1 MRAVWPLTSS
11 CAEQLVGRESSSSP
25 GDVEGELALTGF
37 DFRRPAE
44 DVEAID
50 RRSAGARAI
59 YSLARR
65 RHQSMQGNR
74 RLYSFCG
81 IASLA
86 LIPAFAEAVEQPS
99 PFSFDAGPLGQ
110 LEISGGADGYG
121 YALTGAGSDTDKGL
135 LGTSTSA
142 GLEFL
147 NGLVKLEKPDGLIQF
162 TIEAGGVNSLTLGTR
177 PKTVTAQKWSTGP
190 FRAAYITAAPTSD
203 LTISAGQIGSLEGY
217 ESGIDWRNFNMMTTS
232 LWDVENAQ
240 SVGVTATYT
249 HGPFAGS
256 IAFSDGFDTNV
267 WNYLQLLASYSID
280 DNNEISLFGATNLGA
295 TGLNARFYG
304 SATRPYSS
312 STVAE
317 AGAANLVNSSVVGGY
332 YSVTSGNLTLVP
344 EVQYVWS
351 TRNPDVGLTDYS
363 SHFGV
368 ALFANYKLGDSP
380 FSIGGWLQYFTSNGN
395 QTWFLNPGA
404 QGYGMVVG
412 PTWSPDWAKKHL
424 FVRGEAGLL
433 HLTTVG
439 TPGSVG
445 YGSSGSDRNQ
455 ATFLAEIGVLF

>member
-1 MRAVWPLTSS
+1 
-11 CAEQLVGRESSSSP
+11 
-25 GDVEGELALTGF
+25 
-37 DFRRPAE
+37 
-44 DVEAID
+44 
-50 RRSAGARAI
+50 
-59 YSLARR
+59 
-65 RHQSMQGNR
+65 MQGKR
-74 RLYSFCG
+74 RLYRFCG
-81 IASLA
+81 TASLA
-86 LIPAFAEAVEQPS
+86 LIPAFADAVEQPS

-147 NGLVKLEKPDGLIQF
+147 NGLVKLQKPEGLIQF

-190 FRAAYITAAPTSD
+190 FRAAYVTVAPTSN

-249 HGPFAGS
+249 YGPFAGS

-267 WNYLQLLASYSID
+267 WNYLQLLASYSIN

-317 AGAANLVNSSVVGGY
+317 AGAANLVNSSVIGGY
-332 YSVTSGNLTLVP
+332 YSITSGNLTLVP

-351 TRNPDVGLTDYS
+351 TRNPNVGLTDYS

-433 HLTTVG
+433 HLSTVG

-455 ATFLAEIGVLF
+455 ATFLAEVGVLF

>member
-1 MRAVWPLTSS
+1 
-11 CAEQLVGRESSSSP
+11 
-25 GDVEGELALTGF
+25 
-37 DFRRPAE
+37 
-44 DVEAID
+44 
-50 RRSAGARAI
+50 
-59 YSLARR
+59 
-65 RHQSMQGNR
+65 MQGKR
-74 RLYSFCG
+74 RLYRFCG
-81 IASLA
+81 TASLA
-86 LIPAFAEAVEQPS
+86 LIPAFAVAVEQPS

-121 YALTGAGSDTDKGL
+121 YALAGAGSDTDKGL

-147 NGLVKLEKPDGLIQF
+147 NGLVKLQKPDGLIQF

-217 ESGIDWRNFNMMTTS
+217 ELGIDWRNFNMMTTS

-267 WNYLQLLASYSID
+267 WNYLQLLASYSIN

-317 AGAANLVNSSVVGGY
+317 AGAANLVNSSVIGGY
-332 YSVTSGNLTLVP
+332 YSMTSGNLTLVP

-351 TRNPDVGLTDYS
+351 TRNPNVGLTDYS

-433 HLTTVG
+433 HLTAIG

-455 ATFLAEIGVLF
+455 ATFLAEVGVLF

>member
-1 MRAVWPLTSS
+1 
-11 CAEQLVGRESSSSP
+11 
-25 GDVEGELALTGF
+25 
-37 DFRRPAE
+37 
-44 DVEAID
+44 
-50 RRSAGARAI
+50 
-59 YSLARR
+59 
-65 RHQSMQGNR
+65 MQGNR

-217 ESGIDWRNFNMMTTS
+217 KSGIDWRNFNMMTTS